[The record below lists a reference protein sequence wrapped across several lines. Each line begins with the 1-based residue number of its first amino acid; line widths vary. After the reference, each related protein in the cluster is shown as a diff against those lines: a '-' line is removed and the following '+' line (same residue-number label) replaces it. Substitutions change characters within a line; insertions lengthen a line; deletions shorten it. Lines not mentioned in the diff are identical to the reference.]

1 MRHTFQPSPPLDAQ
15 AQSPI
20 SAASQV
26 AQHEGPASINEESMG
41 SPQAGPGLS
50 KQRTFSM
57 ASFGSLDIRGTGSQA
72 GLNDDS
78 DVPASSVRCHASI
91 LPFLPTWNMALHH
104 SELVLGVYLIMC
116 R

>member
-15 AQSPI
+15 VQSPI
-20 SAASQV
+20 SAASQA
-26 AQHEGPASINEESMG
+26 AQHQGPASINEETMG

-50 KQRTFSM
+50 KHRTFSM

-78 DVPASSVRCHASI
+78 DAPPGSVRCHPSI
-91 LPFLPTWNMALHH
+91 LRFLPSCNLTLHH
-104 SELVLGVYLIMC
+104 SELVLGLIMC